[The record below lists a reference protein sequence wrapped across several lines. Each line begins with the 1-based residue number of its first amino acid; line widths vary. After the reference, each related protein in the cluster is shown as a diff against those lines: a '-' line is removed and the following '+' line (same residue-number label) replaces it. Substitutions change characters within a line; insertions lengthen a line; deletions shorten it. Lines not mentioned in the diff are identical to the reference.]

1 MTTLLSVPNVSEG
14 RDGVALAAIGDA
26 FTGAGA
32 RVLDVHADVDH
43 HRSVFTLAGVPGA
56 LASAL
61 AAGTEEALRLIDLS
75 AERGIHPHVGVV
87 DVVPFVH
94 RTAADRG
101 AACAEA
107 LVAAEEIGRL
117 GVPVLLYG
125 SLAGGR
131 TRAEIRRGGPAALA
145 ERLASGELTPDFGP
159 PRMDPRSG
167 ATLVAARPPL
177 IAFNLEVDAPLDAA
191 LAAARA
197 VREGGA
203 EGLPGVRALGLELE
217 TRRHRAGLRERRGPR
232 GRPARDAARGRAPAR
247 ARRGRRGGRAA
258 APRGVRRL
266 ARRRPGPQPPHARG
280 GAQGMSDPLVFF
292 VAGPVDDDLA
302 AAVRKRVRATAGAG
316 WFDDPDAARPAERT
330 AGGYVRVERPRTSW
344 GRRCCSSGRR
354 ASAPHGVVVEVQ
366 WREEVVGHIEGGTWR
381 AASSSSPAVS
391 AAARRSGRRRA
402 WPGSSP

>member
-43 HRSVFTLAGVPGA
+43 HRSVFTLAGAPGA
-56 LASAL
+56 LAPAL

-107 LVAAEEIGRL
+107 LVAGEEIGRL

-125 SLAGGR
+125 SLAAGR

-159 PRMDPRSG
+159 PRMDPRRG

-177 IAFNLEVDAPLDAA
+177 IAFNLEVDAPLDVA

-217 TRRHRAGLRERRGPR
+217 TGGIVQVSVNVEDHEAVPLAMLLEAVRRH
-232 GRPARDAARGRAPAR
+232 AP
-247 ARRGRRGGRAA
+247 
-258 APRGVRRL
+258 V
-266 ARRRPGPQPPHARG
+266 
-280 GAQGMSDPLVFF
+280 
-292 VAGPVDDDLA
+292 VAG
-302 AAVRKRVRATAGAG
+302 
-316 WFDDPDAARPAERT
+316 
-330 AGGYVRVERPRTSW
+330 
-344 GRRCCSSGRR
+344 
-354 ASAPHGVVVEVQ
+354 
-366 WREEVVGHIEGGTWR
+366 EVVGLPPR
-381 AASSSSPAVS
+381 AAFDGWPDDVPVHN
-391 AAARRSGRRRA
+391 RRTLEESLGE
-402 WPGSSP
+402 